1 MSNINEPKFSLR
13 DWVLNRAANEGFAD
27 AAPSNL
33 PHASQLVSSQSQ
45 ANPSNSDTSRT
56 DISRA
61 DKRHADKPRASDD
74 SSVERTQPAPSV
86 QKSSAPAAQTLS
98 SPATEK
104 TLPRNVMS
112 KSASLA
118 AASSASPV
126 SSHANMSQTEDIK
139 SAKSVQGVVSLPTQ
153 GSAALKPESKQADH
167 ATTSNPTQQMQIV
180 KLLKDLGS
188 RLHNSEKERE
198 ILWRELDA
206 CRRLLSDIDDK
217 ASKSEKAYLSLETKL
232 NSVTAEAQDDQKKL
246 LSSSAWDEAQKSIEK
261 KLSSLETTAGSAVL
275 RLEDVISENQRL
287 SKRLDQVAQDK
298 ARLLKKMEVMEETL
312 LSTQETLK
320 AKALVLLTDQALAH
334 RSGQPSIPAF
344 THADQQRSQQDPASS
359 TAPSTGPAQAH
370 NASNNAASQMASVS
384 AQNMESGFFQNGL
397 LNILRRVRKSHLVMA
412 GLLAL
417 GLLGGYALS
426 QMSVSSLPWS
436 KVPSIIDQK
445 AAQNQQALSQMAA
458 GQVSNPVSSSED
470 ALMSQ
475 IATLANQIEPG
486 ALSNSASSSFDPA
499 LVTQIKDQENMARD
513 AFAGSAT
520 MTPLDDRL
528 KPDDSLPS
536 MVKDIETKAFDG
548 NPEAQ
553 HDLAAIYTAG
563 HAGVKADYQKA
574 AQWFEEAA
582 HNGVNNAQYNLGVLY
597 HQGLGVKKDL
607 TKAMELYRVAAHAN
621 HPEAQYNLGIA
632 YTEGEGA
639 QKNPQIAAYY
649 FTLAAAGGI
658 VEAAYNLGLIHE
670 KGLLGEVQPNEAL
683 FWYSLA
689 SDRGNTQAKEALQ
702 ALKSE
707 LKMSSSEATQIVAR
721 MKEQRPNALLE
732 SPTSIQ

>member
-33 PHASQLVSSQSQ
+33 PHASPLISSQSQ
-45 ANPSNSDTSRT
+45 ANPSNSDTSR
-56 DISRA
+56 A
-61 DKRHADKPRASDD
+61 DKLHADKPRASDD

-86 QKSSAPAAQTLS
+86 QKSSAPAAQALS

-118 AASSASPV
+118 AASSASSV

-246 LSSSAWDEAQKSIEK
+246 LSSSTWDEAQKSIEK

-344 THADQQRSQQDPASS
+344 TPADQVRVSAEQTAAAAAASNP
-359 TAPSTGPAQAH
+359 TT
-370 NASNNAASQMASVS
+370 NNAAAHMASVS
-384 AQNMESGFFQNGL
+384 ARPVQDGFLNGVFGA
-397 LNILRRVRKSHLVMA
+397 LRRLKKSHMVMA

-445 AAQNQQALSQMAA
+445 ATQNQQALSQMAA

-520 MTPLDDRL
+520 MTPLADRL

-536 MVKDIETKAFDG
+536 MVKDIETRAFDG